1 MGARFRSWWQQ
12 IKKHRVAIGVVAMV
26 LVVAITLIIAGYW
39 FDWTGFNGYN
49 KITVAHTISGTN
61 TGTVIRSEEYQPGK
75 TLWDWMQLLFIPVVL
90 AIAGFWFNH
99 RERKAAELRAENER
113 KAAELRAQA
122 EQEIEQQRANAE
134 QEIAS
139 DNQREAALQA
149 YVNEM
154 SELLLHENL
163 RKSKPENEVRKIARV
178 RTLTVLAR
186 LDGKRKRNLLLFLYD
201 AGLIDRGHQ
210 IIDVSD
216 ADLSEAD
223 LSEVTLYRYR
233 TIKDSSP
240 VGGRITITA
249 ANADLSGVNLRNAT
263 LNGANLNGVK
273 LGAEDRFDLAMSDI
287 DYSTGSTIIAN
298 LSEAKLVKAN
308 LGRAALGGVDLRRAD
323 LSEAI
328 LGGAYLQH
336 ANLSLAN
343 LYGADLSIETL
354 IANDYDPE
362 DPPDISG
369 WIGADLSEANLSGA
383 NLSEANLWQANLSG
397 ADLREANLSRAYLKD
412 AVGITPEKL
421 EEQAKSLKGATM
433 PDGSIHP

>member
-1 MGARFRSWWQQ
+1 MGAGFRSWWQQ
-12 IKKHRVAIGVVAMV
+12 IQTHPVVSVLIAFIIALVV
-26 LVVAITLIIAGYW
+26 LVILGGYLFHW
-39 FDWTGFNGYN
+39 DWTGFNGNN
-49 KITVAHTISGTN
+49 KS
-61 TGTVIRSEEYQPGK
+61 GK

-113 KAAELRAQA
+113 KAAELRAQ
-122 EQEIEQQRANAE
+122 AE

-233 TIKDSSP
+233 WIKDSSP
-240 VGGRITITA
+240 IRGRITVTV

-273 LGAEDRFDLAMSDI
+273 LGAENQFDLTMSDT

-354 IANDYDPE
+354 IADDYNPE

-383 NLSEANLWQANLSG
+383 NLSEANLW
-397 ADLREANLSRAYLKD
+397 
-412 AVGITPEKL
+412 
-421 EEQAKSLKGATM
+421 
-433 PDGSIHP
+433 